1 MKVGFLGCGNIAQ
14 AMIMGLLESGLNSA
28 SITVLTRNQK
38 KKKFFEKNSIKRL
51 AVSNANSDKFD
62 FIFLCVKPADVRD
75 AIKKSAINWEN
86 NTLVSVVAGI
96 SSQKLKVFS
105 NSEKVIRIMPT
116 TSAEFGKSIT
126 AIFMAEKQKKQ
137 IKKLIPLLNK
147 MGSTIELSSEK
158 DLHEFTA
165 VVGSGQAFIMEALK
179 QYDEKLSKFSKSKNA
194 ASKNLAMF
202 VSSIA
207 QHIELNNGIEP
218 SIKKIMSPK
227 GTTYS
232 GLKALKKNKISS
244 VFKSAFKAAEKRS
257 KEIHNEY

>member
-1 MKVGFLGCGNIAQ
+1 MNIGFLGCGNIAQ
-14 AMIMGLLESGLNSA
+14 AMIVGLLDSGFKPA
-28 SITVLTRNQK
+28 SITVLTRNKK
-38 KKKFFEKNSIKRL
+38 KKKFYKKNSIKRL
-51 AVSNANSDKFD
+51 DVSEANSAKFD
-62 FIFLCVKPADVRD
+62 FIFLCVKPADVKN
-75 AIKKSAINWEN
+75 AIQGSRIDWGNT
-86 NTLVSVVAGI
+86 TLVSVVAGI
-96 SSQKLKVFS
+96 SSQKLKILS
-105 NSEKVIRIMPT
+105 NSEKIIRIMPT
-116 TSAEFGKSIT
+116 SSAEFGKSIT
-126 AIFMAEKQKKQ
+126 AIFLADKQKKQ
-137 IKKLIPLLNK
+137 TKKLIPLLNK
-147 MGSTIELSSEK
+147 MGSTIELSSEN

-179 QYDEKLSKFSKSKNA
+179 QYDEKLLKFSKNKNA

-232 GLKALKKNKISS
+232 GLKALKKNKISN

-257 KEIHNEY
+257 KEIQNEY

>member
-1 MKVGFLGCGNIAQ
+1 MNIGFLGCGNIAQ
-14 AMIMGLLESGLNSA
+14 AMIVGLLNSGLNPA
-28 SITVLTRNQK
+28 SITVLTRDQK
-38 KKKFFEKNSIKRL
+38 KKNFYEKNAIKRL
-51 AVSNANSDKFD
+51 AVSKANSAKFD
-62 FIFLCVKPADVRD
+62 FIFLCVKPKDVKN
-75 AIKKSAINWEN
+75 AIEDSRIYWEN
-86 NTLVSVVAGI
+86 
-96 SSQKLKVFS
+96 SSQKLKIFA

-126 AIFMAEKQKKQ
+126 AIFMAEEQKKQ
-137 IKKLIPLLNK
+137 TKKLIPLLNK

-179 QYDEKLSKFSKSKNA
+179 QYDEKLLKFSKNKNA

-257 KEIHNEY
+257 KEIQNEY

>member
-1 MKVGFLGCGNIAQ
+1 MNIGFLGCGNIAQ
-14 AMIMGLLESGLNSA
+14 AMIVGLLDSGLNPA
-28 SITVLTRNQK
+28 SITVLTRNQNK
-38 KKKFFEKNSIKRL
+38 KNFYKKNSIKRL
-51 AVSNANSDKFD
+51 AVSKANSAKFD
-62 FIFLCVKPADVRD
+62 FIFLCVKPKDVKN
-75 AIKKSAINWEN
+75 AIEDSRIYWEN
-86 NTLVSVVAGI
+86 TTLVSVVAGI
-96 SSQKLKVFS
+96 SSLKLKLFA

-126 AIFMAEKQKKQ
+126 AVFMAEEQKKQ
-137 IKKLIPLLNK
+137 TKKLIPLLNK

-179 QYDEKLSKFSKSKNA
+179 QYDEKLLKFSKNKNA

-202 VSSIA
+202 ISSIA
-207 QHIELNNGIEP
+207 QHIELNNGIEA

-232 GLKALKKNKISS
+232 GLKALKKNKVSS

-257 KEIHNEY
+257 KEIQNEY